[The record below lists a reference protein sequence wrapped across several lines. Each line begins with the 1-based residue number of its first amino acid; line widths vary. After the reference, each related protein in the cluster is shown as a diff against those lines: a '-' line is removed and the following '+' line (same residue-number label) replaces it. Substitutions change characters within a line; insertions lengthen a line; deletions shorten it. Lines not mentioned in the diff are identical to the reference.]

1 MHIDNPLDPMN
12 LRRLIIAVVW
22 VVSTAAPA
30 QDQSSVA
37 PAGELINA
45 VVANE
50 LRDRVQQRKWMYV
63 IEKREG
69 NQSLTE
75 EQVETKNGPLYR
87 VLAVD
92 GIPLTPGQ
100 RQQDNVRIRR
110 LLHDTSQQS
119 KLKQQYDHDEQKLE
133 TLMQVMPKAFLYDYD
148 GVDGNVVRLKFRP
161 DPSYKPPNYEA
172 RVVHSLAGTVLIDSQ
187 EKRLAKLSGQ
197 LVDRVQFGY
206 GLFGHIDNG
215 GTIEIG
221 RVQVGPLQWKTAL
234 LNIQLSGRLIFFK
247 TISKQQYEVR
257 SNFRA
262 VPGDLSLSEANE
274 LLVSPILHAPSP
286 EIRHGDP
293 ATTSLN
299 LPQEFLPE

>member
-1 MHIDNPLDPMN
+1 MRVDNPLDPMN
-12 LRRLIIAVVW
+12 SRCLIIAVVW
-22 VVSTAAPA
+22 VISAAALA
-30 QDQSSVA
+30 QDHSSAA

-50 LRDRVQQRKWMYV
+50 LRDRVQQRKWMYT

-75 EQVETKNGPLYR
+75 EQVETKNGPVYR
-87 VLAVD
+87 VIASD
-92 GIPLTPGQ
+92 GIPLTPDQ
-100 RQQDNVRIRR
+100 RQQDNVRLGR

-119 KLKQQYDHDEQKLE
+119 KLKQQYDDDEQKLE
-133 TLMQVMPKAFLYDYD
+133 TLMRVMPEAFLYNYD
-148 GVDGNVVRLKFRP
+148 GVDGNFVRLKFRP

-172 RVVHSLAGTVLIDSQ
+172 RVVHSLAGTVLIDWHQ
-187 EKRLAKLSGQ
+187 QRLAKLSGQ

-206 GLFGHIDNG
+206 GLFGHIDSG

-247 TISKQQYEVR
+247 TISKQQYETR
-257 SNFRA
+257 SDFRA
-262 VPGDLSLSEANE
+262 VPDDLSLSEANE
-274 LLVSPILHAPSP
+274 LLVSPVLHAPSP

-293 ATTSLN
+293 ATTSLH
-299 LPQEFLPE
+299 LPQRRNQ

>member
-1 MHIDNPLDPMN
+1 MRVDN
-12 LRRLIIAVVW
+12 LIIAAVLVL
-22 VVSTAAPA
+22 SAAASA
-30 QDQSSVA
+30 QDQSSMA

-45 VVANE
+45 VIANE

-63 IEKREG
+63 VEKREG

-87 VLAVD
+87 VLASD
-92 GIPLTPGQ
+92 GILLTPDQ
-100 RQQDNVRIRR
+100 RQQDNARIGR
-110 LLHDTSQQS
+110 LLQDTSQQS
-119 KLKQQYDHDEQKLE
+119 KLKQQYDDDEQKLE
-133 TLMQVMPKAFLYDYD
+133 TLMRVMPEAFLYDYD
-148 GVDGNVVRLKFRP
+148 GVDGNFVRLKFRP

-172 RVVHSLAGTVLIDSQ
+172 RVVHSLAGTVLIDPQ
-187 EKRLAKLSGQ
+187 QQRLAKLSGQ

-206 GLFGHIDNG
+206 GVLGHIDNG

-247 TISKQQYEVR
+247 TISKQQYETR

-262 VPGDLSLSEANE
+262 VPDDLSLSEANE
-274 LLVSPILHAPSP
+274 LLVSPLLHAPSP

-299 LPQEFLPE
+299 LPQEFLSE